1 MAVIESSFRPERR
14 TRSRIGVHWS
24 VLLLPG
30 GGAKGIETVTQN
42 LSSNGFY
49 CFSPSP
55 LKPGD
60 CLLCTMKLP
69 SYDPNREEP
78 FLTLECSVRV
88 MRAEVAT
95 DGLFG
100 IACRIHDYRLIN
112 GRSLKA
118 P

>member
-1 MAVIESSFRPERR
+1 MESSFRPERR
-14 TRSRIGVHWS
+14 TRSRVRVHWS
-24 VLLLPG
+24 VRLLPG
-30 GGAKGIETVTQN
+30 GGGKGIETVTQN
-42 LSSNGFY
+42 LSSSGFY

-69 SYDPNREEP
+69 SYDPNGDEP
-78 FLTLECSVRV
+78 VLTLECRVRV
-88 MRAEVAT
+88 MRAEVTT

-100 IACRIHDYRLIN
+100 IACRIYDYRLIN
-112 GRSLKA
+112 GRPLKT